1 MKESI
6 VKCGSLEF
14 QNGKVTP
21 SYVLKAIRHVDPYN
35 AGPYMKRDELSLAK
49 LFSEVFRPC
58 TRFNTTAREWFVF
71 DGKVW
76 KRDEGSMTVE
86 QYAKMFQRA
95 LLVYSSEITNERD
108 PDDAGRYQKYVASL
122 GSRGRRVTMLQDA
135 RDFNFVSNDVFD
147 KDPYLFNCQN
157 CVINLRSMEV
167 LEHDPQLMLSK
178 ISNVW
183 FDKNAKSTEFM
194 RFISEIMLQNNDKI
208 NYLQRLFGYCLTG
221 ENSQEECYMCY
232 GSTTRNG
239 KSTLLE
245 VIGYMLGDYAMN
257 IQPETLAQ
265 RDKNSRNA
273 SGDIARLEG
282 CRFLHMSEPPKRM
295 KFDVALLK
303 TLLGRDKITAR
314 HMYERE
320 FEFVPVFKLV
330 INTNYLPVVMDDT
343 LFSSERIKV
352 ITFDRHFKPEEQD
365 RTLKR
370 KLKTRDNISGLFNWC
385 LEGLQL
391 FQQDGEVLFE
401 PDPVT
406 LATNDYRNK
415 SDKIQLFIDDC
426 LVADTDYNT
435 SIKEAYL
442 YFTAW
447 CKDNGFGIENKSNF
461 IDEIR
466 TKGIFS
472 SSGTIDGV
480 TVRNVIRGYHINTDI
495 VRSYGR
501 P

>member
-1 MKESI
+1 MSDSI
-6 VKCGSLEF
+6 LKCGNLEF
-14 QNGKVTP
+14 QNGKITP
-21 SYVLKAIRHVDPYN
+21 NYVLETIRRIDPYN
-35 AGPYMKRDELSLAK
+35 AGTYMKRDELSLAK

-58 TRFNTTAREWFVF
+58 TRFNTTAKEWFVF

-76 KRDEGSMTVE
+76 KRDEGSMIVE
-86 QYAKMFQRA
+86 QYAKMFQRS

-108 PDDAGRYQKYVASL
+108 PDDTGRYQKHVASL

-135 RDFNFVSNDVFD
+135 RDFNFVSSDVFD

-157 CVINLRSMEV
+157 CVINLRTMEV

-183 FDKNAKSTEFM
+183 FDRNAKSTEFL
-194 RFISEIMLQNNDKI
+194 RFISEIMLQNKDKI
-208 NYLQRLFGYCLTG
+208 RYLQKLFGYCLTG
-221 ENSQEECYMCY
+221 ENTQEECYMCY

-245 VIGYMLGDYAMN
+245 VVGYMLGDYAMN

-352 ITFDRHFKPEEQD
+352 ITFDRHFEPEEQD

-370 KLKTRDNISGLFNWC
+370 KLKTRENISGLFNWC
-385 LEGLQL
+385 LEGLKL
-391 FQQDGEVLFE
+391 FQQDDEVLIE
-401 PDPVT
+401 PEPVT
-406 LATNDYRNK
+406 HATNDYRKK

-426 LVADTDYNT
+426 LVENSDFNT

-442 YFTAW
+442 YFSAW
-447 CKDNGFGIENKSNF
+447 CKDNGFGVENKSNF

-466 TKGIFS
+466 SKGIFA

-501 P
+501 L